1 MRLPA
6 DAPPVAASNE
16 PTGGAMFTQKP
27 EYLVALTVALAVSTV
42 VAFVAMFHAIDGM
55 NIYW

>member
-1 MRLPA
+1 
-6 DAPPVAASNE
+6 
-16 PTGGAMFTQKP
+16 MFTQKP

-42 VAFVAMFHAIDGM
+42 VAFVAMFHAIRGM

>member
-1 MRLPA
+1 
-6 DAPPVAASNE
+6 
-16 PTGGAMFTQKP
+16 MFTQKP

-42 VAFVAMFHAIDGM
+42 VAFVAMFHAIDSM

>member
-27 EYLVALTVALAVSTV
+27 EYLVALAVSTV